1 MLQYEEIERAI
12 LNCLIIEPDLFKN
25 IKVSEKHFKKHR
37 RFYIFIKEYYDTFG
51 KFDISLLKSTCKNP
65 GEALDYIAEIIDT
78 TSIAANF
85 DLYQERMLKMYEN
98 FEKIEEI
105 HQLEHKLYT
114 RAVTLDEFKN
124 EIQSILGRTQ

>member
-12 LNCLIIEPDLFKN
+12 LNCLIVEPDLFKN

-78 TSIAANF
+78 TSIVANF
-85 DLYQERMLKMYEN
+85 DLYQERMLKMYDN
-98 FEKIEEI
+98 FEKIEDI
-105 HQLEHKLYT
+105 HKLEHKLYT
-114 RAVTLDEFKN
+114 RAITLDEFKN
-124 EIQSILGRTQ
+124 EIQSILGRI

>member
-25 IKVSEKHFKKHR
+25 IKVSEKYFKKHR

-51 KFDISLLKSTCKNP
+51 KFDISLLKTTCKNP
-65 GEALDYIAEIIDT
+65 SEALNYIAEIIDT
-78 TSIAANF
+78 TSIVANF
-85 DLYQERMLKMYEN
+85 DLYQERMLKMYDN
-98 FEKIEEI
+98 FEKIEDI

-114 RAVTLDEFKN
+114 RAITLDEFKN
-124 EIQSILGRTQ
+124 EIQSILGRV

>member
-1 MLQYEEIERAI
+1 MQQYEEMERAI
-12 LNCLIIEPDLFKN
+12 LNCLITKPELFKE
-25 IKVSEKHFKKHR
+25 IKLSEKHFKKHR

-65 GEALDYIAEIIDT
+65 GEALDYIVEIIDT
-78 TSIAANF
+78 TSITAHF

-105 HQLEHKLYT
+105 HKLERRLYI
-114 RAVTLDEFKN
+114 REIDLDEFKN
-124 EIQSILGRTQ
+124 EIKRILR